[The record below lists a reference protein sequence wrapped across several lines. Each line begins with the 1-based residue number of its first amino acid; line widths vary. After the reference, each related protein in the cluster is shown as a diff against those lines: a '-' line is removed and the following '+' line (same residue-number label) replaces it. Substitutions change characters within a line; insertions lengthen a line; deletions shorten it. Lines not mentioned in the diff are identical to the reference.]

1 MSLFTGNALWQLI
14 AQSDAIS
21 KAVLLILL
29 VLSII
34 SWAVFFYKLIMIR
47 KKKKELNDALN
58 QLGNVQSFDDL
69 LALGYRLN
77 TTAGG

>member
-29 VLSII
+29 VLSIT

-47 KKKKELNDALN
+47 KKKKN
-58 QLGNVQSFDDL
+58 
-69 LALGYRLN
+69 
-77 TTAGG
+77 